1 MTKIIN
7 QQFSFMQKGTL
18 LLTIFF
24 FVSISLQ
31 AQDAKEISLNEAIDI
46 ALKNNYQLKQ
56 ARNNLDLAEKSM
68 YSEYADFLPSISAGM
83 SGGSTKGQQLVR
95 QGDTQIFQDNI
106 TNGFSGSLSADLPL
120 FNGFDN
126 ILSLRINKADKLSF
140 EESLQRARENVIFNT
155 ASSFLQVL
163 LNKELLEIAR
173 ENLASSQK
181 QLEQVKAQVEVGS
194 RPTVDLYNQE
204 STVASNE
211 LTVTRRENSLQIS
224 RLALIRQ
231 LQIDPLG
238 DYSFITPDLD
248 TENMN
253 PDTGTGYSIE
263 KLVEQAMEN
272 RSDLKSEVAN
282 LRTLELQLRQTKYD
296 LFPTLNASA
305 DISSSYSDQYFG
317 GGVSFS
323 DQFYDQNV
331 TQSIGFSLNIP
342 IFNNWNRMNRIQTAK
357 INLKNAELGLEN
369 TKLQIIQEVNQ
380 AYSDYTSYMKEL
392 ESTQKALVAAEK
404 TYETQQER
412 YQVGAGTLIELSD
425 ANAQYV
431 QAQANRAQAVF
442 NFIFQK
448 KLLDYYLGK
457 LSEDI
462 ELN

>member
-1 MTKIIN
+1 
-7 QQFSFMQKGTL
+7 MQKGIL
-18 LLTIFF
+18 LLIIFF
-24 FVSISLQ
+24 LMSISLH
-31 AQDAKEISLNEAIDI
+31 AQDSKEITLNEAIDI

-56 ARNNLDLAEKSM
+56 ARNNLDLAEKTM
-68 YSEYADFLPSISAGM
+68 YSEYADFLPSISAGVNGQ
-83 SGGSTKGQQLVR
+83 SRKGQQLVR
-95 QGDTQIFQDNI
+95 QGDTQVFQDNV
-106 TNGFSGSLSADLPL
+106 TNGLSGSLSANLPL

-173 ENLASSQK
+173 EDLASSQK

-204 STVASNE
+204 STVANNE
-211 LTVTRRENSLQIS
+211 LNVTRRKNSLQIS
-224 RLALIRQ
+224 RLSLVRQ
-231 LQIDPLG
+231 LQIDPL
-238 DYSFITPDLD
+238 DNYTFITPNLD

-253 PDTGTGYSIE
+253 PDGNTGYSIE
-263 KLVEQAMEN
+263 NLVEQAMAN
-272 RSDLKSEVAN
+272 RSDLKSDIAN

-305 DISSSYSDQYFG
+305 SISSSYSDQYFG

-323 DQFYDQNV
+323 DQFYDQNL

-380 AYSDYTSYMKEL
+380 AYSDYISYMQEL

-457 LSEDI
+457 LNEDI

>member
-1 MTKIIN
+1 
-7 QQFSFMQKGTL
+7 MQKGIL
-18 LLTIFF
+18 LLTIFLLTGL
-24 FVSISLQ
+24 SLQ
-31 AQDAKEISLNEAIDI
+31 AQDAKKISLDEAIDI

-56 ARNNLDLAEKSM
+56 AKNNLDLAEKSM
-68 YSEYADFLPSISAGM
+68 YSEYADFLPSISAGINGQ
-83 SGGSTKGQQLVR
+83 SRKGQQLVR
-95 QGDTQIFQDNI
+95 QGDTQVFQDNI
-106 TNGFSGSLSADLPL
+106 TNGLSGSISADLPL

-173 ENLASSQK
+173 ENLASSLK

-238 DYSFITPDLD
+238 DYTFITPDFNAKSVALN
-248 TENMN
+248 TS
-253 PDTGTGYSIE
+253 TTYSIE
-263 KLVEQAMEN
+263 NLVEQALAN
-272 RSDLKSEVAN
+272 RSDLKSDIAN
-282 LRTLELQLRQTKYD
+282 LRLLELQLKQTKYD

-305 DISSSYSDQYFG
+305 SISSSYSDQYFG
-317 GGVSFS
+317 GGISFS
-323 DQFYDQNV
+323 DQFYDQNL
-331 TQSIGFSLNIP
+331 TQSVGFSLNIP
-342 IFNNWNRMNRIQTAK
+342 IFNNWNRMNRIQSAK
-357 INLKNAELGLEN
+357 INLKNAELSLEN
-369 TKLQIIQEVNQ
+369 TKLQIIQEVYQ
-380 AYSDYTSYMKEL
+380 AYSDYTSYIQEL
-392 ESTQKALVAAEK
+392 KSTQKALVAAEK

-412 YQVGAGTLIELSD
+412 YEVGAGTLIELSD

-457 LSEDI
+457 LNEDI
-462 ELN
+462 SLN

>member
-1 MTKIIN
+1 
-7 QQFSFMQKGTL
+7 MQKGTL

-24 FVSISLQ
+24 FISISLQ

-68 YSEYADFLPSISAGM
+68 YSEYADFLPSISAGLNGQ
-83 SGGSTKGQQLVR
+83 SRKGQQLVR
-95 QGDTQIFQDNI
+95 QGDTQVFQDNV
-106 TNGFSGSLSADLPL
+106 TNGVSGSLSADLPL

-224 RLALIRQ
+224 RLSLIRQ

-238 DYSFITPDLD
+238 DYNFITPDLD
-248 TENMN
+248 TENVN
-253 PDTGTGYSIE
+253 LDTGTGYSIE
-263 KLVEQAMEN
+263 NLVEQAMES

-282 LRTLELQLRQTKYD
+282 LRTLELQLRQSKYD

-305 DISSSYSDQYFG
+305 SISSSYSDQYFG
-317 GGVSFS
+317 GGISFS
-323 DQFYDQNV
+323 DQFYDQNL

-380 AYSDYTSYMKEL
+380 AYSDYISYMKEL

-457 LSEDI
+457 LNEDI

>member
-24 FVSISLQ
+24 LISISLQ
-31 AQDAKEISLNEAIDI
+31 AQDVKEISLNEAIDI

-56 ARNNLDLAEKSM
+56 ARNNLDLAEKSI
-68 YSEYADFLPSISAGM
+68 YSEYADFLPSISGGLN
-83 SGGSTKGQQLVR
+83 GGSTKGQQLVR
-95 QGDTQIFQDNI
+95 QGDTQVFQDNI
-106 TNGFSGSLSADLPL
+106 TNGVSGSIGADLPL

-126 ILSLRINKADKLSF
+126 ILTLRINKADKLSF

-173 ENLASSQK
+173 ENLASSLK
-181 QLEQVKAQVEVGS
+181 QLEQVTAQVEVGS

-238 DYSFITPDLD
+238 NYSFVTPDLD

-253 PDTGTGYSIE
+253 LDTGTGYSIE
-263 KLVEQAMEN
+263 NLVEQALEN

-380 AYSDYTSYMKEL
+380 AYSDYISYMKEL

-404 TYETQQER
+404 TYETQEER

-457 LSEDI
+457 LNEDI
-462 ELN
+462 EFN

>member
-1 MTKIIN
+1 
-7 QQFSFMQKGTL
+7 MQKGIL

-24 FVSISLQ
+24 FISISLH

-56 ARNNLDLAEKSM
+56 ARNDLDLAEKTM
-68 YSEYADFLPSISAGM
+68 YSEYADFLPSISAGVNGQ
-83 SGGSTKGQQLVR
+83 SRKGQQLVR
-95 QGDTQIFQDNI
+95 QGDTQIFQDNV
-106 TNGFSGSLSADLPL
+106 TNGLSGSLSADLPL

-163 LNKELLEIAR
+163 LNKELLQIAR

-253 PDTGTGYSIE
+253 LDTGTGYSIE
-263 KLVEQAMEN
+263 NLVEQAMES

-305 DISSSYSDQYFG
+305 SISSSYSDQYFG

-323 DQFYDQNV
+323 DQFYDQNL

-342 IFNNWNRMNRIQTAK
+342 IFNNWNRMNRIQSAK

-380 AYSDYTSYMKEL
+380 AYSDYISYMKEL

-457 LSEDI
+457 LNEDI

>member
-68 YSEYADFLPSISAGM
+68 YSEYADFLPSISAGVNGQ
-83 SGGSTKGQQLVR
+83 SRKGQQLVR
-95 QGDTQIFQDNI
+95 QGDTQIFQDNV

-126 ILSLRINKADKLSF
+126 ILSLRINKSDKLSF

-238 DYSFITPDLD
+238 DYSFVTPDLD

-272 RSDLKSEVAN
+272 RSDLRSEVAN

-305 DISSSYSDQYFG
+305 SISSNYSDQYFG
-317 GGVSFS
+317 GGISFS
-323 DQFYDQNV
+323 DQFYDQKV

-342 IFNNWNRMNRIQTAK
+342 IFNNWNRMNP
-357 INLKNAELGLEN
+357 N
-369 TKLQIIQEVNQ
+369 
-380 AYSDYTSYMKEL
+380 S
-392 ESTQKALVAAEK
+392 
-404 TYETQQER
+404 
-412 YQVGAGTLIELSD
+412 
-425 ANAQYV
+425 
-431 QAQANRAQAVF
+431 
-442 NFIFQK
+442 
-448 KLLDYYLGK
+448 
-457 LSEDI
+457 
-462 ELN
+462 

>member
-1 MTKIIN
+1 
-7 QQFSFMQKGTL
+7 MQKGIL
-18 LLTIFF
+18 LLIIFF
-24 FVSISLQ
+24 LMSISLH
-31 AQDAKEISLNEAIDI
+31 AQDSKEITLNEAIDI

-56 ARNNLDLAEKSM
+56 ARNNLDLAEETM
-68 YSEYADFLPSISAGM
+68 YSEYADFLPSISAGVNGQ
-83 SGGSTKGQQLVR
+83 SRKGQQLVR
-95 QGDTQIFQDNI
+95 QGDTQVFQDNV
-106 TNGFSGSLSADLPL
+106 TNGLSGSLSANLPL

-173 ENLASSQK
+173 EDLASSQK

-211 LTVTRRENSLQIS
+211 LNVTRRKNSLQIS
-224 RLALIRQ
+224 RLSLVRQ
-231 LQIDPLG
+231 LQIDPL
-238 DYSFITPDLD
+238 DNYTFITPNLD

-253 PDTGTGYSIE
+253 PDGNTGYSIE
-263 KLVEQAMEN
+263 NLVEQAMAN
-272 RSDLKSEVAN
+272 RSDLKSDIAN

-305 DISSSYSDQYFG
+305 SISSSYSDQYFG

-323 DQFYDQNV
+323 DQFYDQNL

-380 AYSDYTSYMKEL
+380 AYSDYISYMQEL

-457 LSEDI
+457 LNEDI

>member
-1 MTKIIN
+1 MPKIIN
-7 QQFSFMQKGTL
+7 QQYSFMQKGTL

-24 FVSISLQ
+24 LISISLQ

-68 YSEYADFLPSISAGM
+68 YSEYADFLPSISAGLNGQ
-83 SGGSTKGQQLVR
+83 SRKGQQLVR
-95 QGDTQIFQDNI
+95 QGDTQVFQDNV
-106 TNGFSGSLSADLPL
+106 TNGLSGSLSADLPL

-126 ILSLRINKADKLSF
+126 ILSLRINRADKLSF

-224 RLALIRQ
+224 RLSLIRQ

-248 TENMN
+248 AENMN
-253 PDTGTGYSIE
+253 LDNGTGYSIE
-263 KLVEQAMEN
+263 NMVEQAMAN
-272 RSDLKSEVAN
+272 RSDLKSEIAN

-305 DISSSYSDQYFG
+305 GISSSYSDQYFG

-342 IFNNWNRMNRIQTAK
+342 IFNNWNRMNRIQSAK

-380 AYSDYTSYMKEL
+380 AYSDYTSYMQEL

-457 LSEDI
+457 LNEDI